1 MTDRSMTKILAA
13 LATRSRSDL
22 KADYEAHVG
31 TAPPSRMRDPMLR
44 RAVGYALQVEA
55 AGDPDKALERRLDRL
70 AADYRRTGT
79 VKAETRPAVAKP
91 GTRLLREWRGVTHS
105 VTVTDAGVVWNGET
119 YPSLSAVARAITGT
133 RWSGPVFFG
142 LKKRSA

>member
-1 MTDRSMTKILAA
+1 MTDQTAAYTLAD
-13 LATRSRSDL
+13 LSTRSRVDL
-22 KADYEAHVG
+22 KADYEAHFG
-31 TAPPSRMRDPMLR
+31 TVPPSRMRDPMLR

-55 AGDPDKALERRLDRL
+55 AGGPDKALERRLDRM

-79 VKAETRPAVAKP
+79 IKAETPPTVAKP

-105 VTVTDAGVVWNGET
+105 VTVTDDGVVWNGET

-142 LKKRSA
+142 FKKRAA